1 MSPAIAYCGPIYLV
15 AAVLLLVG
23 FCLLRRPSLALPG
36 GESSL
41 PFGSG

>member
-23 FCLLRRPSLALPG
+23 FCLLRRPSPG
-36 GESSL
+36 AAGRGE
-41 PFGSG
+41 